1 MNEFKLPGCTTRPL
15 SGYLKA
21 LAVFRLIAEQKDKE
35 VMACW
40 DQGAFRLRTRL
51 GPDDVLSFFCREY
64 VPTPIITPW
73 NGGSGFY
80 PGDSRQ
86 GIDSILQ
93 TDDPRFNNYKQA
105 ISSVLNWPEWA
116 RQLSTGGELLDVLE
130 TMISASGPG
139 KKQQDLIK
147 LKDAVVKESGKIM
160 EKTGASSLGI
170 QMQELESLSSEQ
182 PEMYRNFWNSIKKAR
197 TKYND
202 HIRQQTKSIIIPLCR
217 SRLPD
222 YCLPWLDALC
232 AIHSDGSLTPHRI
245 LGTYG
250 NDGRLEFGNNFM
262 KSVSSLL
269 LGGDSSLS
277 EDFLRASLLNKSVKG
292 LPKVKA
298 GQFDPG
304 RAGGYNQG
312 MGIEAKDFKANPWDY
327 VLTLEGALV
336 LASSVVRRQGRSTG
350 SSLTSPF
357 TVRFSPVGFTSS
369 EYTEP
374 EGGETEI
381 WMPLW
386 EQPASFAEVSHLFSE
401 GRSSI
406 GRRQAGTG
414 LDFSRAVG
422 TLGVDRGITA
432 FERYGFLK
440 RRGDNR
446 VALPAGKI
454 PVRFKPSLELF
465 TELDPLLSRV
475 DQFMRGF
482 KNPPASYI
490 QARRQIDEDIFSC
503 TLQPDSLNYLKVI
516 RSLGRLERLLALRD
530 RSKDPRLHQPLYG
543 LSPQWINQA
552 DDSSSE
558 MRIASAISSIRGTE
572 KIGTIRSNMAGVSG
586 SSPWQWDEQGSQQHW
601 FGSDFS
607 ERMGNIFCYRL
618 MDAERKQTSTI
629 PLQGSIKIS
638 PYDLMPFLNE
648 ETDDVKI
655 EELLWGLTLID
666 LKKTGLVK
674 VQRKWEYP
682 IARSIVSRTWCLL
695 KLLHIPGEI
704 RGIKIK
710 RERSVSSLLLAGRT
724 DEACD
729 RAIQRLRITG
739 LQPFPVNFA
748 EEIRSSRLLA
758 SLIIPVKDQHLLEE
772 MVLEKQTH
780 TGEVYV

>member
-1 MNEFKLPGCTTRPL
+1 MNEFILPGCTSRPL

-40 DQGAFRLRTRL
+40 DQGAFRLRTSL
-51 GPDDVLSFFCREY
+51 GPDDVLFFFCRKY
-64 VPTPIITPW
+64 TPTPIITPW

-93 TDDPRFNNYKQA
+93 SDDLRFENYKQV
-105 ISSVLNWPEWA
+105 ISSVLSWPEWA
-116 RQLSTGGELLDVLE
+116 KELSTGNELLDVME
-130 TMISASGPG
+130 TMISVSSAG

-147 LKDAVVKESGKIM
+147 LKDAVVRESETILDI
-160 EKTGASSLGI
+160 ADSSPLSI
-170 QMQELESLSSEQ
+170 QMQELGHLSSQQ
-182 PEMYRNFWNSIKKAR
+182 PEVYRNFWNSIKKAR

-232 AIHSDGSLTPHRI
+232 AIHADGSMTPHRI

-262 KSVSSLL
+262 KSVSTLL
-269 LGGDSSLS
+269 LGGENSLS
-277 EDFLRASLLNKSVKG
+277 EDYLRASLWNNPVKG
-292 LPKVKA
+292 LPKIKA

-327 VLTLEGALV
+327 VLTLEGSLV
-336 LASSVVRRQGRSTG
+336 LASSVVKRQGTG
-350 SSLTSPF
+350 SGTNLTSPF

-374 EGGETEI
+374 EGGETEV
-381 WMPLW
+381 WLPLW
-386 EQPASFAEVSHLFSE
+386 ERPARFTEVRQLFAE

-446 VALPAGKI
+446 IALPAGKI
-454 PVRFKPSLELF
+454 PVRFKPQLEIF
-465 TELDPLLSRV
+465 TELDPILSRV

-482 KNPPASYI
+482 KKAPASYN
-490 QARRQIDEDIFSC
+490 QSRQQIDEDIFNC
-503 TLQPDSLNYLKVI
+503 TLQPDSLNYLRVL
-516 RSLGRLERLLALRD
+516 RSLGRMERQLALRD
-530 RSKDPRLHQPLYG
+530 RNKDPKLHQPLYG
-543 LSPQWINQA
+543 LSPRWISQS
-552 DDSSSE
+552 DDGSPEIRMAAS
-558 MRIASAISSIRGTE
+558 IASIQGTGQ
-572 KIGTIRSNMAGVSG
+572 IGPIRSNIAGVSG
-586 SSPWQWDEQGSQQHW
+586 RNPRQWDEHGSQQHW

-607 ERMGNIFCYRL
+607 QRIGNIARYRL
-618 MDAERKQTSTI
+618 MDAERKKATSI
-629 PLQGSIKIS
+629 PFQGVIEIS

-648 ETDDVKI
+648 ETDDAKI
-655 EELLWGLTLID
+655 EDLLWGFTLID
-666 LKKTGLVK
+666 WKKPGLVK
-674 VQRKWEYP
+674 IQKTWKYP
-682 IARSIVSRTWCLL
+682 ISKSIISRTWCLL
-695 KLLHIPGEI
+695 KLPHIPGDVRGVKI
-704 RGIKIK
+704 R
-710 RERSVSSLLLAGRT
+710 RERSVSSLLHAGRT
-724 DEACD
+724 DEACEK
-729 RAIQRLRITG
+729 AMQRLRVSG
-739 LQPFPVNFA
+739 LRPFPVRFD
-748 EEIRSSRLLA
+748 EPISPGRLLA
-758 SLIIPVKDQHLLEE
+758 SLVVPIKDQRLLEE
-772 MVLEKQTH
+772 MVLEKPTS
-780 TGEVYV
+780 